1 MKNLKALFRQQF
13 FISIVGSK
21 VVDFIN
27 NHVLKILSSTLLI
40 WWFFIRYSFHFK
52 IKEIFKVIFYHEF
65 YILNIYSSS
74 FEKNRNMAYYDK

>member
-1 MKNLKALFRQQF
+1 MKNLKTLFRQQF

-40 WWFFIRYSFHFK
+40 WWYAIHFILKSKRY
-52 IKEIFKVIFYHEF
+52 
-65 YILNIYSSS
+65 L
-74 FEKNRNMAYYDK
+74 R